1 MTLFLK
7 AVQNLTGGASFELHG
22 DDSYENIVKWYCA
35 PEKIPT
41 KEQVTAEYNR
51 LKAEWDATQY
61 QRDRAKEYPPIGEQ
75 LDALWHGMDTGVL
88 SKIEPF
94 YSNIKAVKDKY
105 PR

>member
-7 AVQNLTGGASFELHG
+7 AVQNLIGTAGFELHG
-22 DDSYENIVKWYCA
+22 DDAYENIVKWYCDL
-35 PEKIPT
+35 EKIPT
-41 KEQVTAEYNR
+41 KEQVTAEHDR
-51 LKAEWDATQY
+51 LKAEWAATQY